1 MKLSKR
7 TIVGLLSAAVI
18 LIGGKFVYDNFIDD
32 DFTYPLTYISI
43 EGNKREKDQ
52 IDTIEKS
59 LESNK
64 CKFEEIN
71 FEMLKVD
78 DKNNMVIKE
87 SEYNKLAN
95 KLDLEKVKVNDKEA
109 AIIPRY
115 DGIKNFKYMNEL
127 KELTNYKVENNNLKV
142 VSVVD
147 KKILITGL
155 FKSQIIISDNLYNK
169 LEKDSENK
177 IVTVKGYEFKEN
189 SKSDKAIL
197 QIKENK
203 SFSNNNENDLFYL
216 FSK

>member
-7 TIVGLLSAAVI
+7 IIVGLISAAVI

-142 VSVVD
+142 VGVVD

-203 SFSNNNENDLFYL
+203 LFSNNNQNDKFYL

>member
-7 TIVGLLSAAVI
+7 IIVGLISAAVI

-142 VSVVD
+142 VGVVD

>member
-7 TIVGLLSAAVI
+7 TIVGLLSAVVI

-59 LESNK
+59 LNSNK

-78 DKNNMVIKE
+78 DNNNMVIKE

-95 KLDLEKVKVNDKEA
+95 KLDLEKVRVNDKEA

-142 VSVVD
+142 VGVVD

-203 SFSNNNENDLFYL
+203 LFSNNNENDIFYL

>member
-32 DFTYPLTYISI
+32 DLTYPLTYISI

-59 LESNK
+59 LNSNK

-78 DKNNMVIKE
+78 DNNNMVIKE

-95 KLDLEKVKVNDKEA
+95 KLDLEKVRVNDKEA

-203 SFSNNNENDLFYL
+203 LFSNNNENDIFYL

>member
-7 TIVGLLSAAVI
+7 IIVGLISAAVI

-64 CKFEEIN
+64 CKFEKIN

-142 VSVVD
+142 VGVVD

-203 SFSNNNENDLFYL
+203 SFSNNNENDIFYL

>member
-7 TIVGLLSAAVI
+7 IIVGLISAAVI

-52 IDTIEKS
+52 IDTIDKS

-142 VSVVD
+142 VGVVD

>member
-7 TIVGLLSAAVI
+7 IIVGLISAAVI
-18 LIGGKFVYDNFIDD
+18 FIGGKFVYDNFIDD

-115 DGIKNFKYMNEL
+115 DGKKNFKYMNEL

-142 VSVVD
+142 VGVVD

-197 QIKENK
+197 KIKENK

>member
-1 MKLSKR
+1 MKLNKR
-7 TIVGLLSAAVI
+7 TIAGLISAAVI

-127 KELTNYKVENNNLKV
+127 KEITNYKVENNNLKV
-142 VSVVD
+142 VGVVD

-203 SFSNNNENDLFYL
+203 LFSNNNQNDKFYL

>member
-7 TIVGLLSAAVI
+7 IIVGLISAAVI

-64 CKFEEIN
+64 CKFEKIN

-142 VSVVD
+142 VGVVD

-169 LEKDSENK
+169 LEKDRENK

>member
-1 MKLSKR
+1 
-7 TIVGLLSAAVI
+7 
-18 LIGGKFVYDNFIDD
+18 
-32 DFTYPLTYISI
+32 
-43 EGNKREKDQ
+43 
-52 IDTIEKS
+52 
-59 LESNK
+59 
-64 CKFEEIN
+64 
-71 FEMLKVD
+71 MLKVD
-78 DKNNMVIKE
+78 DNNNMVIKE

-95 KLDLEKVKVNDKEA
+95 KLDLEKVRVNDKEA

-203 SFSNNNENDLFYL
+203 LFSNNNENDIFYL